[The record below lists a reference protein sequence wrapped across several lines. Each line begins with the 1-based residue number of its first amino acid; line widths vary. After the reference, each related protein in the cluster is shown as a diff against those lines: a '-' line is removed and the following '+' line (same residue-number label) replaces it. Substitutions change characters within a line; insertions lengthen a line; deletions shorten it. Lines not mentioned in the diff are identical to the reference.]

1 MTMNDA
7 TDTRDNAPVIPAA
20 ASSVA
25 RGVTVRP
32 MMPAYF
38 RVLSPDALMFVSAL
52 QRQFGPERAALLER
66 RQERQ
71 RALDR
76 GANPDFL
83 SETASVRERD
93 WVVAATPPLL
103 QDRRVEITGP
113 TDRKMMINALNSG
126 AQCFMADFEDSL
138 SPTWQNVVEG
148 QANLMDAV
156 RGTLAFTSAD
166 GREYTL
172 ADRTAVLLVRP
183 RGWHL
188 EERHFQVD
196 GEPVSA
202 SLFDFGLFMF
212 HNAQELLRRGAGP
225 YFYLPKL
232 ESHLEARLWN
242 DVFIA
247 AQEALGIPRGSIRAT
262 VLIETILAAFEMDEI
277 LHELRDHCA
286 GLNAGRWDYMFSI
299 IKKFSTRRDRVL
311 PDRAQI
317 TMTVPFMRAYTELLV
332 RTCHR
337 RGAHAIG
344 GMAAFIPS
352 RKDARLNEIAFAGVR
367 DDKVREAGDGF
378 DGTWVAH
385 PDLVP
390 VARAAF
396 DAVLGTRPNQK
407 ERLRSEVHVSAA
419 ELQDFRVPGGAVTLA
434 GVRLNV
440 SVALQYLNAWL
451 GGQGAVG
458 INNLMEDT
466 ATAEISRAQL
476 WQWLHANVPL
486 ADGGVLTR
494 DLYARIVREELDTLA
509 RMPGGGATHLDAA
522 ATLLDNLVL
531 GDAFVEFLTIPASR
545 LLPDAD
551 DDTGAT
557 G

>member
-1 MTMNDA
+1 MNDA

-83 SETASVRERD
+83 SETASIRERD
-93 WVVAATPPLL
+93 WVVAATPSLL

-242 DVFIA
+242 DVFLA